1 MTINSQDSCR
11 RITSP
16 TGAIVR
22 THGHDQGI
30 PLEDMY
36 RPGGGADG
44 LLAVMKDAAQMS
56 RPTRHSKCSGRS
68 SRAAWSSCLTLMR
81 PATTD
86 STRSTGRRQPWAA
99 ARLAGP
105 CGSARDRGQ
114 KLYPAAGGEEPN
126 DDAISERQ
134 HS

>member
-22 THGHDQGI
+22 TNGHDQGI
-30 PLEDMY
+30 PLEDMH

-44 LLAVMKDAAQMS
+44 LLAVMKDAAQTP

-86 STRSTGRRQPWAA
+86 STRNTGRLQRRAA
-99 ARLAGP
+99 ARLARP
-105 CGSARDRGQ
+105 CGPARDRRQ
-114 KLYPAAGGEEPN
+114 KPYPTAGGEEPN
-126 DDAISERQ
+126 NDAISERQ